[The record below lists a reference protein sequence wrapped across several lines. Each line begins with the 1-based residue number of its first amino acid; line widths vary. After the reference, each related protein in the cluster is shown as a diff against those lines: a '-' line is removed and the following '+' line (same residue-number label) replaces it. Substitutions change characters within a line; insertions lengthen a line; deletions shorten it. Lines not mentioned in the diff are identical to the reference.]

1 MSKSRLREL
10 AILGGSPLLPQKL
23 FVGCPNIG
31 RRDRLLERINDIL
44 DRRMLTNN
52 GPYVEELERRT
63 AEWLGVS
70 HSIAVCNATIGLE
83 LAIRALDLR
92 GEVIVPSMTFIATA
106 HALEWHGVTP
116 IFCDI
121 DPVSHNL
128 DPSRVEELI
137 TQRTSGILGVHLW
150 GRPCPTEALA
160 DLAERRGLK
169 LLFDAAHAIGCTH
182 RGRKIGSF
190 GNAEVFSLHATK
202 VLNAFEGGLITT
214 NEDALAARLRLMR
227 NFGFA
232 GYDNVVE
239 VGTNAK
245 MSEVSAAMGLTSLES
260 FGEFVAVNARNYNC
274 YQDLLAGLPGLRLA
288 TYDRRERCNYQY
300 IVCEIDERI
309 THLSRDELVQTLW
322 AENVIARKYFFP
334 GCHNMPPYRERY
346 AGDRSLLKRTAELA
360 DRIVVLPT
368 GTTVTEKMIRD
379 VCSIVRL
386 AVAHGPELAARLRFP
401 TMQLAPRRAA

>member
-1 MSKSRLREL
+1 L
-10 AILGGSPLLPQKL
+10 AVLGGAPLLPQKL

-31 RRDRLLERINDIL
+31 RRDRFLERINDIL

-63 AEWLGVS
+63 AEWLGVR
-70 HSIAVCNATIGLE
+70 HSITVCNATIGLE
-83 LAIRALDLR
+83 LAVRALDLR

-106 HALEWHGVTP
+106 HALEWHGLTP

-121 DPVSHNL
+121 DPATHNV
-128 DPSRVEELI
+128 DPRRVEELI
-137 TQRTSGILGVHLW
+137 TPRTSGILGVHLW
-150 GRPCPTEALA
+150 GRPCATEALA

-182 RGRKIGSF
+182 RGRMIGSF

-214 NEDALAARLRLMR
+214 NDDALAERLRLMR

-260 FGEFVAVNARNYNC
+260 FDEFVAVNARNYDC
-274 YQDLLAGLPGLRLA
+274 YRAMLAHLPGLRLA
-288 TYDRRERCNYQY
+288 TYDDRESCNYQY

-309 THLSRDELVQTLW
+309 TSLSRDDLVQTLW
-322 AENVIARKYFFP
+322 AENVIARKYFSP
-334 GCHNMPPYRERY
+334 GCHNMAPYRERY
-346 AGDRSLLKRTAELA
+346 PGARFLLKRTDELA
-360 DRIVVLPT
+360 DRIVVFPT
-368 GTTVTEKMIRD
+368 GTTVREEMINN
-379 VCSIVRL
+379 VCSIIRL
-386 AVAHGPELAARLRFP
+386 AVTHGAELTARLRFP
-401 TMQLAPRRAA
+401 PKQLAARRAA